1 MDEQLLS
8 NAWAKNELEGS
19 PIIIFD
25 LCHDVL
31 LLVQVMDAQLT
42 KIWHKGSGVVSG
54 THGINCHSAEIKVDT
69 LVDDPQ

>member
-8 NAWAKNELEGS
+8 KAWSKNGLEGS
-19 PIIIFD
+19 S
-25 LCHDVL
+25 LSLTQHLRHDVL

-54 THGINCHSAEIKVDT
+54 THGINCHSAELKVDA
-69 LVDDPQ
+69 LVDDH